1 MKKAILFIL
10 ILQSLVS
17 IQAQTGT
24 PIYSI
29 TDGKISVDAFKWVE
43 PFYQDSSIN
52 QYPFIEQEQIKLP
65 IASNQFTVSVGTLKD
80 YDDFG
85 DDGFNVICLLKNNK
99 KILEIRQPDFW
110 TLTYGGGSEI
120 DYRKYTSN
128 RYFIPLISEEGTM
141 ALAFVGWPY
150 GGDLP
155 LLTIIVIT
163 EKNAKMVFNK
173 NVDISE
179 IKQKD
184 GESEI
189 KIKTLLEEYDSCG
202 KLCVA
207 PTYATMIAKDGV
219 LYWKE

>member
-1 MKKAILFIL
+1 M
-10 ILQSLVS
+10 S

-29 TDGKISVDAFKWVE
+29 TDGKISVDASKWVE
-43 PFYQDSSIN
+43 PFYQGYDISKNTYSCQSNTQRTIGVS
-52 QYPFIEQEQIKLP
+52 QYAIETGVL
-65 IASNQFTVSVGTLKD
+65 N
-80 YDDFG
+80 DFDEIG
-85 DDGFNVICLLKNNK
+85 ENGFNVISIYKK
-99 KILEIRQPDFW
+99 EEKILEIRQSGFW
-110 TLTYGGGSEI
+110 TFTYGGGSEI

-163 EKNAKMVFNK
+163 EKDAKMVFNK